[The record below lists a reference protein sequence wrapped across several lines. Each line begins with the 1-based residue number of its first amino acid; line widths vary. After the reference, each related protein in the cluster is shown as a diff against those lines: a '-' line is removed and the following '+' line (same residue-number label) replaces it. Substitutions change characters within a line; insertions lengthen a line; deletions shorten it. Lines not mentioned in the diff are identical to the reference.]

1 MRAITVTDGFLIAIA
16 LYSLSA
22 LVVFAGRT
30 MAERASATLSVLG
43 SVSGLAAAVATLVGG
58 TTAIAMMPWHVPGG
72 TVLLRIDS
80 LAAVFLLVIFTIAGL
95 GSIYGLAYW
104 PVRKQP
110 RTAARLRS
118 FFALM
123 TIGMAL
129 VVCAAQTI
137 FFVVVWEV
145 MAVAAFFLVATDD
158 ETPAVRR
165 AAWVYLVAT
174 HAGTAC
180 LLAAFTF
187 LHTLTGNYLLQ
198 APPTSAGTSVV
209 FILALI
215 GFGLKAG
222 IVPLHFWLP
231 AAHASAPSHVSALM
245 SGVMLK
251 IGIYGIFRIAML
263 VAVPP
268 LWWGT
273 LLASLG
279 ALSAVLGIA
288 LAAAQS
294 DLKRALA
301 YSSIENIGII
311 TLGLGLALTG
321 RSMHEPLWVALGFGG
336 SIYHVLSHGCF
347 KSLLFLASG
356 NVAHA
361 AHTRDMDR
369 LGGLLRRM
377 PYTGNLFIVG
387 ALAASGV
394 PLLNGFIGEWLI
406 ALGLLHTLQHASLL
420 SFALPALAL
429 AAALALASFV
439 RLTGTTFLGTARTT
453 AAAEA
458 HEAAPLMLA
467 PMIVLAAACVV
478 LGIWPT
484 ALAAILNN
492 AQRAWLG
499 RPGAAV
505 DTYLQLP
512 LSGLFVLAIAIALLT
527 MVQALIVRR
536 PARSITWDCGYARPT
551 ARMQYTSRSFGD
563 WMTRLLPR
571 FLAPSIEVTRPGGI
585 FPVHAAVRTE
595 APDPF
600 AARVYEPLV
609 ARFAARFERARRMQQ
624 GRLTLY
630 LVYIF
635 VTTLLALGWAYVRPS
650 LW

>member
-16 LYSLSA
+16 CYSLSA
-22 LVVFAGRT
+22 VVPFAGRT
-30 MAERASATLSVLG
+30 AAERASAILSVLG
-43 SVSGLAAAVATLVGG
+43 SMSGFAAAVVVLMGR

-72 TVLLRIDS
+72 NILLRIDS
-80 LAAVFLLVIFTIAGL
+80 LAAVFLLVIFMIAGL
-95 GSIYGLAYW
+95 GSVYGLAYW
-104 PVRKQP
+104 PVRAQP
-110 RTAARLRS
+110 RTAARLRC
-118 FFALM
+118 FFAVM

-129 VVCAAQTI
+129 VVCAAHTI
-137 FFVVVWEV
+137 FFLVAWEV

-180 LLAAFTF
+180 LVAAFAF

-198 APPTSAGTSVV
+198 PPPTPAGASVV
-209 FILALI
+209 FMLALI
-215 GFGLKAG
+215 GFGMKAG

-251 IGIYGIFRIAML
+251 IGIYGMFRISTL

-273 LLASLG
+273 LLVSLG
-279 ALSAVLGIA
+279 AVSAVVGIA
-288 LAAAQS
+288 LAAAQT

-311 TLGLGLALTG
+311 GLGLGLALTG
-321 RSMHEPLWVALGFGG
+321 RSMQQPLWVALGFGG
-336 SIYHVLSHGCF
+336 SIYHILSHGCF

-369 LGGLLRRM
+369 LGGLFRRM
-377 PYTGNLFIVG
+377 PYTANLFIVG

-406 ALGLLHTLQHASLL
+406 ALGLLHTLRNASLL

-439 RLTGTTFLGTARTT
+439 RLTGTTFLGAPRTK

-458 HEAAPLMLA
+458 CESAPLMLA
-467 PMIVLAAACVV
+467 PMIVLAAACIV
-478 LGIWPT
+478 LGIWPM
-484 ALAAILNN
+484 ALAAILNS
-492 AQRAWLG
+492 AQRAWLE
-499 RPGAAV
+499 RPGDGV

-512 LSGLFVLAIAIALLT
+512 LPGLFVLAIAIAFLSIL
-527 MVQALIVRR
+527 QAVMVRR
-536 PARSITWDCGYARPT
+536 PARSVTWDCGYARPT
-551 ARMQYTSRSFGD
+551 ARMQYTARSFGD
-563 WMTRLLPR
+563 WVTKLLPQ
-571 FLAPSIEVTRPGGI
+571 FLAPSLDVARPHEI
-585 FPVHAAVRTE
+585 FPARAAVRTE
-595 APDPF
+595 ASDPF
-600 AARVYEPLV
+600 AARLYEPLV
-609 ARFAARFERARRMQQ
+609 ARFATRFEDARRMQQ

-635 VTTLLALGWAYVRPS
+635 LTTLLALGWAFVRPS
-650 LW
+650 LG

>member
-16 LYSLSA
+16 LYGLSA

-30 MAERASATLSVLG
+30 MAERVSAILCVLG
-43 SVSGLAAAVATLVGG
+43 SVSGLAAAVATLAGR

-72 TVLLRIDS
+72 SVLLRIDS

-104 PVRKQP
+104 PVREQP

-137 FFVVVWEV
+137 FFLVAWEV
-145 MAVAAFFLVATDD
+145 MAVSAFFLVATDD
-158 ETPAVRR
+158 EIPGGSPR
-165 AAWVYLVAT
+165 AWVYLVAT

-180 LLAAFTF
+180 LVAAFTF

-198 APPTSAGTSVV
+198 PPPAAAGTSVV

-251 IGIYGIFRIAML
+251 IGIYGIFRIVML

-321 RSMHEPLWVALGFGG
+321 RSLHEPLWVALGFGG

-420 SFALPALAL
+420 SFALPALAF

-439 RLTGTTFLGTARTT
+439 RLTGTTFLGTPRTP

-467 PMIVLAAACVV
+467 PMIVLAAVCVA
-478 LGIWPT
+478 LGILPT
-484 ALAAILNN
+484 ALGAVLNN

-499 RPGAAV
+499 RPGAACRHV
-505 DTYLQLP
+505 PAASAFGTLR
-512 LSGLFVLAIAIALLT
+512 SGDRHRVLA

-536 PARSITWDCGYARPT
+536 PARRITWDCGYARPT

-571 FLAPSIEVTRPGGI
+571 FLAPSIEVTRPDGI
-585 FPVHAAVRTE
+585 FPARAAVRTE

-624 GRLTLY
+624 GQLTLY